1 MAASRFVDFV
11 RTCLHNDM
19 RVLFAST
26 QGVGHFNPLVPFID
40 AALRQRHEVLVAGP
54 SALTATIEKTRY
66 AFWECADPLEEEIR
80 PVWDRVP
87 TVSTEE
93 ANVLVIREI
102 FARFD
107 ARAMLPRLREAFE
120 EWRPDLVLREPNE
133 YSSAVAADFY
143 GVPHARVGI
152 NLAAVEEGALDIAAE
167 TVDELRTS
175 AGLPGDREGE
185 RIRQSPYLTV
195 FPESLEYP
203 GEASPPHVLR
213 FRDPNASEVSE
224 PLPNLWPG
232 REGPLVYIT
241 LGSVAAAMPQAARVF
256 PIAIEAA
263 ADLPAR
269 VLLTVG
275 RRGDPYAFDPLP
287 PNVRVER
294 WVPHAAAVAVAD
306 VVVCHGGAGTVLGT
320 LAAGLPQVVV
330 PLFADQPYNAERVAA
345 IGVGLAVAPRADS
358 IRAAVMHLL
367 DQGSFREAAQRVARE
382 MAGLPSTDG
391 AFVALAVSAV

>member
-1 MAASRFVDFV
+1 
-11 RTCLHNDM
+11 M

-26 QGVGHFNPLVPFID
+26 QGAGHFNPLVPFID
-40 AALRQRHEVLVAGP
+40 AALRQGHEVLVAGP
-54 SALTATIEKTRY
+54 SALTPTVEKTGY

-80 PVWDRVP
+80 PVWDRTP
-87 TVSTEE
+87 AVSPEE
-93 ANVLVIREI
+93 ANVLVVREI

-120 EWRPDLVLREPNE
+120 EWKPDLVFRDPNE
-133 YSSAVAADFY
+133 YSSAVAADLY

-152 NLAAVEEGALDIAAE
+152 NLAAVEEGALDISAE

-175 AGLPGDREGE
+175 AGLPGDLKGE

-224 PLPNLWPG
+224 RLPNLWRG
-232 REGPLVYIT
+232 RGGPLVYIT
-241 LGSVAAAMPQAARVF
+241 FGSVAAAMPQAAQVF

-275 RRGDPYAFDPLP
+275 RRGDPSAFDPLP
-287 PNVRVER
+287 PNVRIER
-294 WVPHAAAVAVAD
+294 WVPHAAAVADAD
-306 VVVCHGGAGTVLGT
+306 VVVCHGGSGTVLGT
-320 LAAGLPQVVV
+320 LAAGVPQVVV

-345 IGVGLAVAPRADS
+345 IGAGLAVAPRADS

-367 DQGSFREAAQRVARE
+367 EKGSFREAAHRVARE
-382 MAGLPSTDG
+382 MAGLPSTDA

>member
-1 MAASRFVDFV
+1 
-11 RTCLHNDM
+11 M

-26 QGVGHFNPLVPFID
+26 QGAGHFNPLVPFID
-40 AALRQRHEVLVAGP
+40 AALRQGHEVLVAGP
-54 SALTATIEKTRY
+54 SALTPTVEKTDHP
-66 AFWECADPLEEEIR
+66 FWECADPLEEEIR

-87 TVSTEE
+87 TVSFEE
-93 ANVLVIREI
+93 ANVLIVREI

-107 ARAMLPRLREAFE
+107 ARAMLPRLRDAFE

-133 YSSAVAADFY
+133 YSSAVAADLY

-152 NLAAVEEGALDIAAE
+152 SLAAVEEGALDIAAE
-167 TVDELRTS
+167 TVDDLRTS
-175 AGLPGDREGE
+175 AGLPEDREGD

-195 FPESLEYP
+195 FPESFEYP
-203 GEASPPHVLR
+203 GEASPPRVLR

-224 PLPNLWPG
+224 PLPNWWSG

-241 LGSVAAAMPQAARVF
+241 LGSVAAAMPLATRVF

-269 VLLTVG
+269 VLLTLG
-275 RRGDPYAFDPLP
+275 RLGDPSAFDPLP

-294 WVPHAAAVAVAD
+294 WVPHANVVAAAD
-306 VVVCHGGAGTVLGT
+306 VVVCHGGSGTVLGT

-345 IGVGLAVAPRADS
+345 IGAGLAVAPRADS

-367 DQGSFREAAQRVARE
+367 DQGSFRAAAQRVARE
-382 MAGLPSTDG
+382 MAELPSTDA

>member
-1 MAASRFVDFV
+1 
-11 RTCLHNDM
+11 M

-26 QGVGHFNPLVPFID
+26 QGAGHFNPLVPFID
-40 AALRQRHEVLVAGP
+40 AALRQGHEVLVAGP
-54 SALTATIEKTRY
+54 SGLTSTLEKADY
-66 AFWECADPLEEEIR
+66 PFWECADPLEEEIR
-80 PVWDRVP
+80 PVWDRTP
-87 TVSTEE
+87 TVSPEE
-93 ANVLVIREI
+93 ANVLVVREI
-102 FARFD
+102 FARFG
-107 ARAMLPRLREAFE
+107 ARAMMPRLQEAFE
-120 EWRPDLVLREPNE
+120 EWKPDLVLRDPNE
-133 YSSAVAADFY
+133 YSSAVAADLY

-152 NLAAVEEGALDIAAE
+152 NLAAVEEGALGIAAG
-167 TVDELRTS
+167 TVHELRTS
-175 AGLPGDREGE
+175 AGLSGDHDGE

-213 FRDPNASEVSE
+213 FRDSSASEVSE
-224 PLPNLWPG
+224 PLPNLWRG

-241 LGSVAAAMPQAARVF
+241 FGSVAAAMPQAARVF

-275 RRGDPYAFDPLP
+275 RRGDPSAFDPLP
-287 PNVRVER
+287 PNVRVEQ

-306 VVVCHGGAGTVLGT
+306 VVVCHGGSGTVLGT

-330 PLFADQPYNAERVAA
+330 PLFADQPYNAERVTA
-345 IGVGLAVAPRADS
+345 IGAGLAVAPRADS
-358 IRAAVMHLL
+358 IRAAVTHLL

-382 MAGLPSTDG
+382 MAGLLPTDA

>member
-1 MAASRFVDFV
+1 
-11 RTCLHNDM
+11 M

-26 QGVGHFNPLVPFID
+26 QGAGHFNPLVPFID
-40 AALRQRHEVLVAGP
+40 AALRQGHEVLVAGP
-54 SALTATIEKTRY
+54 SALTPAIEQTGY
-66 AFWECADPLEEEIR
+66 PFWECADPLEEEIR
-80 PVWDRVP
+80 PVWDRMP
-87 TVSTEE
+87 TVSFEE
-93 ANVLVIREI
+93 ANVLVVREI

-133 YSSAVAADFY
+133 YSSAVAADLY
-143 GVPHARVGI
+143 GVPHARVGVS
-152 NLAAVEEGALDIAAE
+152 LAAVEEGALDIASE
-167 TVDELRTS
+167 TVDELRMS

-185 RIRQSPYLTV
+185 GMRQSPYLTI

-203 GEASPPHVLR
+203 GEASPLRVLR
-213 FRDPNASEVSE
+213 FRDPNASEVPE

-232 REGPLVYIT
+232 RDDPLVYIT
-241 LGSVAAAMPQAARVF
+241 FGSVAAAMPLTTRVF

-275 RRGDPYAFDPLP
+275 RRGDPSAFDPLP

-294 WVPHAAAVAVAD
+294 WVPHAAVVAAAD
-306 VVVCHGGAGTVLGT
+306 VVVCHGGSGTVLGT

-330 PLFADQPYNAERVAA
+330 PLFADQPYNAERVAL
-345 IGVGLAVAPRADS
+345 IGAGLVASPRVDS
-358 IRAAVMHLL
+358 IRAAVTHLL
-367 DQGSFREAAQRVARE
+367 DQGSFRAAAQRVARE
-382 MAGLPSTDG
+382 MSALPSTDG
-391 AFVALAVSAV
+391 AFVTLAVSAV

>member
-1 MAASRFVDFV
+1 
-11 RTCLHNDM
+11 M

-26 QGVGHFNPLVPFID
+26 QGAGHFNPLLPFID
-40 AALRQRHEVLVAGP
+40 AALRQGHEILVAGP
-54 SALTATIEKTRY
+54 SALTPTIEKTGY
-66 AFWECADPLEEEIR
+66 PFWECADPPEEEIR

-87 TVSTEE
+87 TLSFEE
-93 ANVLVIREI
+93 ANVLVVRDI

-120 EWRPDLVLREPNE
+120 KWQPDLVLREPNE
-133 YSSAVAADFY
+133 YSSAVAADLY

-152 NLAAVEEGALDIAAE
+152 SLAAVEEGAVDIASE
-167 TVDELRTS
+167 TVDELRMS

-203 GEASPPHVLR
+203 GEASPLRMLR
-213 FRDPNASEVSE
+213 FRDPNASEVPE

-232 REGPLVYIT
+232 RDGPLVYIT
-241 LGSVAAAMPQAARVF
+241 FGSVAAAMPLATRVF

-263 ADLPAR
+263 AELPAR

-275 RRGDPYAFDPLP
+275 RQGDPSAFDPLP

-294 WVPHAAAVAVAD
+294 WVPHAAAVAAAD
-306 VVVCHGGAGTVLGT
+306 VVVCHGGSGTVLGT

-345 IGVGLAVAPRADS
+345 IGAGLVASQRADS
-358 IRAAVMHLL
+358 IRAAVTHLL
-367 DQGSFREAAQRVARE
+367 DQGSFRAAAQRVARE
-382 MAGLPSTDG
+382 MSALPSTDG

>member
-1 MAASRFVDFV
+1 
-11 RTCLHNDM
+11 M

-26 QGVGHFNPLVPFID
+26 QGAGHFNPLVPFID
-40 AALRQRHEVLVAGP
+40 AALRQGHEVLVAGP
-54 SALTATIEKTRY
+54 SALTPTVEKMGY

-80 PVWDRVP
+80 PVWDRTP
-87 TVSTEE
+87 AVSPEE
-93 ANVLVIREI
+93 ANVLVVREI

-107 ARAMLPRLREAFE
+107 ARAMLPRLHEAFE
-120 EWRPDLVLREPNE
+120 EWKPDLVFRDPNE
-133 YSSAVAADFY
+133 YSSAVAADIY

-167 TVDELRTS
+167 VVDELRTS
-175 AGLPGDREGE
+175 AGLPGDLKGE

-224 PLPNLWPG
+224 PLPNLWRG
-232 REGPLVYIT
+232 RGGPLVYIT
-241 LGSVAAAMPQAARVF
+241 FGSVAAAMPQAARVF

-263 ADLPAR
+263 GDLPAR

-275 RRGDPYAFDPLP
+275 RRGDPSAFDPLP

-294 WVPHAAAVAVAD
+294 WVPHATAVAVAD
-306 VVVCHGGAGTVLGT
+306 VVVCHGGSGTVLGT
-320 LAAGLPQVVV
+320 LAAGVPQVVV

-345 IGVGLAVAPRADS
+345 IGAGLAVAPRADS

-367 DQGSFREAAQRVARE
+367 DQGSFREAAHRVARE
-382 MAGLPSTDG
+382 MAGLPSTDA

>member
-1 MAASRFVDFV
+1 
-11 RTCLHNDM
+11 M

-26 QGVGHFNPLVPFID
+26 QGAGHFNPLVPFID
-40 AALRQRHEVLVAGP
+40 AALRQGHEVLVAGP
-54 SALTATIEKTRY
+54 SALTPTIEQTGY
-66 AFWECADPLEEEIR
+66 PFWECADPLEEEIR
-80 PVWDRVP
+80 PVWDRMP
-87 TVSTEE
+87 TVSFEE
-93 ANVLVIREI
+93 ANVLVVREI

-133 YSSAVAADFY
+133 YSSAVAADLY
-143 GVPHARVGI
+143 GVPHARVGVS
-152 NLAAVEEGALDIAAE
+152 LAAVEEGALDIASE
-167 TVDELRTS
+167 TVDELRMS

-185 RIRQSPYLTV
+185 RMRQSPYLTI

-203 GEASPPHVLR
+203 GEASPLRVLR
-213 FRDPNASEVSE
+213 FRDPNASEVPE

-232 REGPLVYIT
+232 RDDPLVYIT
-241 LGSVAAAMPQAARVF
+241 FGSVAASMPLTTRVF

-275 RRGDPYAFDPLP
+275 RRGDPSAFDPLP

-294 WVPHAAAVAVAD
+294 WVPHAAVVAAAD
-306 VVVCHGGAGTVLGT
+306 VVVCHGGSGTVLGT

-345 IGVGLAVAPRADS
+345 IGAGLVASPRADS
-358 IRAAVMHLL
+358 IRAAVTHLL
-367 DQGSFREAAQRVARE
+367 DQGSFRAAAQRVARE
-382 MAGLPSTDG
+382 MSALPSTDG
-391 AFVALAVSAV
+391 AFVTLAVSAV